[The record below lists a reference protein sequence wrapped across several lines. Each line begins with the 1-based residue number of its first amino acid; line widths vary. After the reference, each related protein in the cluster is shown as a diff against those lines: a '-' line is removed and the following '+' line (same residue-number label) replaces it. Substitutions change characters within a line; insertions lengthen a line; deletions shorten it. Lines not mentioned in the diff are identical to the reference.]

1 MKKLLLQ
8 LLALLLAGPAFL
20 LGCGFGLPAQY
31 DESFLGELSDK
42 CALLEQSPSPRII
55 LVGGSSLAF
64 GVDSALLE
72 KEFPGYT
79 VVNFGLYAALGTQL
93 MLELSDGQFR
103 EGDIV
108 ILSPEQQAQTL
119 SCYFNAEAAW
129 QALDGDFALLAR
141 LDPSHFG
148 ALLGQFPYFA
158 ARKLN
163 YFLRGEKP
171 VPEGV
176 YRHASFDS
184 RGDVRADTPANIMP
198 GGWDQNTPVLLEP
211 GVLDADFVEFVNTW
225 AARAA
230 EQGAQVYYRFCP
242 MNAAAVQ
249 GDPDAYYDFLRG
261 QLDFPILGDPN
272 ACVLDPAWFYDTNF
286 HLNSAGRQLNTR
298 TLVRDLKA
306 QLGDTSKTGIPIPTM
321 PELATAETAAGD
333 DSDAACFTFEQRGG
347 AAVLTGVAEE
357 GRGRETLTVPTH
369 WQGLPVTA
377 IADGAF
383 AGCDALRAIR
393 LQSADPT
400 ACVPG
405 QGLLDG
411 CAADVSILVPEGA
424 ADDYKLSYFW
434 SGYAANIR

>member
-72 KEFPGYT
+72 QEFPGYT

-141 LDPSHFG
+141 LDSSHFG

-211 GVLDADFVEFVNTW
+211 GVLDAEFVEFVNTW

-249 GDPDAYYDFLRG
+249 GDPDAYYDFLSG

-306 QLGDTSKTGIPIPTM
+306 QLGDTSKTGIPIPAM